1 MHIKRH
7 INEKKSWLPIIII
20 IIIIAI
26 GLLFAAVISFYK
38 KDVELAENNLK
49 KTANY
54 MKVQCSTYTHYNDG
68 SETQALLRAAESNSQ
83 VREWLYENKKTG
95 EELSEAFLSKC
106 ADTAWLHGII
116 IIDAEGNVKNS
127 YAKNKQEE
135 TKLLER
141 VEKKNLLD
149 GLNYPERIYT
159 QRIYFDDGGYA
170 NMASASRADADEI
183 VVTYYVI
190 TAECARAYSL
200 TLQSLL
206 EGYSIATDGTIIVA
220 DEGRIIACNDESL
233 LNQSTNDNAII
244 QTLKANADSKHI
256 MHIPSSRCYGLMLK
270 QRDYYI
276 YTYLP
281 DKTIFSTLP
290 QNVFIVMMLYCCV
303 VSVIWVM
310 MRASTKAHQR
320 VEAEKEKHYREMLLE
335 SAKKADAANV
345 AKTEFLQRMSHD
357 IRTPINGICGMLEVA
372 EYYKNDL
379 DKQAECRAK
388 IKDASHLLLELVNE
402 VLDMGKLESGEVVL
416 EEQPFDL
423 HEVVDEVLA
432 VIERMASEQGLKLT
446 IEEFDITNWQL
457 IGSAR
462 HVKRLLM
469 NIMSNAVKYNKEFG
483 SIEFSCRELPSD
495 RAGETLIEFVCR
507 DTGIG
512 MSPEY
517 QQRIFEPFT
526 QENKE
531 VQSKYGGSGLG
542 MPIAKGLVDKMEGS
556 LTFESEPGVGTTF
569 VIRIPFRINEA
580 VRENSE
586 RHDSQKHYSIA
597 NYHILVAEDNELNME
612 IAEFILETEGAVV
625 EKAWNGQEAAEIFEK
640 SRPGEFD
647 AILMDVM
654 MPTMGGYQASRHIRS
669 MDRADAKTVPIIAM
683 TANAFTEDRIQSRE
697 AGMNAHISK
706 PLNSALMVKTIYRQ
720 VLAARAKE
728 QA

>member
-1 MHIKRH
+1 
-7 INEKKSWLPIIII
+7 
-20 IIIIAI
+20 
-26 GLLFAAVISFYK
+26 
-38 KDVELAENNLK
+38 
-49 KTANY
+49 
-54 MKVQCSTYTHYNDG
+54 
-68 SETQALLRAAESNSQ
+68 
-83 VREWLYENKKTG
+83 
-95 EELSEAFLSKC
+95 
-106 ADTAWLHGII
+106 
-116 IIDAEGNVKNS
+116 
-127 YAKNKQEE
+127 
-135 TKLLER
+135 
-141 VEKKNLLD
+141 
-149 GLNYPERIYT
+149 
-159 QRIYFDDGGYA
+159 
-170 NMASASRADADEI
+170 
-183 VVTYYVI
+183 
-190 TAECARAYSL
+190 
-200 TLQSLL
+200 
-206 EGYSIATDGTIIVA
+206 
-220 DEGRIIACNDESL
+220 
-233 LNQSTNDNAII
+233 
-244 QTLKANADSKHI
+244 
-256 MHIPSSRCYGLMLK
+256 
-270 QRDYYI
+270 
-276 YTYLP
+276 
-281 DKTIFSTLP
+281 
-290 QNVFIVMMLYCCV
+290 
-303 VSVIWVM
+303 
-310 MRASTKAHQR
+310 
-320 VEAEKEKHYREMLLE
+320 
-335 SAKKADAANV
+335 
-345 AKTEFLQRMSHD
+345 
-357 IRTPINGICGMLEVA
+357 MLEVA